1 MWSLSA
7 WQALAVFWEWNS
19 IPGRHCVWLVHYGWS
34 FFSLLLYSPVSFVEK
49 LAPSDSINIQSE
61 KEVLLNMFFLCLVI
75 EVISFQ
81 IISDATVLV
90 KLCFFSDPRYSS
102 LGTCIFQYL
111 PHGIFAFLSSSQTLS
126 SWRVERLNGSLSN
139 ICVQLRSNQAF
150 QIPVSW
156 RRGGENIREAVWAS
170 RRYFG
175 ICWMWTNE
183 RTVANR
189 IQLAE

>member
-1 MWSLSA
+1 MACPLWMVIFLPLTLFSSIFCREIGSIRLYKHPKWKRSSFEYVLSLPCDRSNF
-7 WQALAVFWEWNS
+7 LSDYFRCHSLGEAVF
-19 IPGRHCVWLVHYGWS
+19 
-34 FFSLLLYSPVSFVEK
+34 
-49 LAPSDSINIQSE
+49 
-61 KEVLLNMFFLCLVI
+61 FLR
-75 EVISFQ
+75 
-81 IISDATVLV
+81 
-90 KLCFFSDPRYSS
+90 PRYSS